1 MSKIYLKKNVYEAA
15 KERIRWA
22 ISNHEDY
29 FVSFSGGKDS
39 GVLFHL
45 VRDVAE
51 QMGRLPVKVVFSDL
65 EVIFQE
71 TARYTQSI
79 MDRLD
84 VEPYWLCLEEIEDNA
99 TSVYQRYY
107 KFWGELEKDKWVRD
121 MPDMPYVINKHN
133 IPAWLNPY
141 YCDNKMDEW
150 TLTKF
155 GEALCDKSGVKTI
168 VNFIGMRTDESYG
181 RLMNIR
187 AMKNRDKK
195 NCYTYR
201 YSHKNK
207 RTWMSLP
214 IYDWQVADI
223 WHFYAENKLDYN
235 RVYDSMQKMGV
246 SLHEQRTCYAFGETQ
261 KRTLFQ
267 WCIIEPE
274 TWDRMVDRVCGV
286 NFGKLYNNT
295 NLNSRKTKKPES
307 VTWKEY
313 TFLLLQSLPLEAREL
328 FEDKFKIVFRYHK
341 TMYEDKI
348 GLSPDVY
355 IQDSKKAAKEK
366 ARETG
371 LSIKHF
377 ISWESL
383 ANAIIKRDFVFKKYG
398 FGYSEK
404 MENRIKEIYGKYGDL

>member
-1 MSKIYLKKNVYEAA
+1 MSKQYLNLSVLDAA
-15 KERIRWA
+15 RERIKSA
-22 ISNHEDY
+22 ILDHEDY

-51 QMGRLPVKVVFSDL
+51 EIGRLPVKVVFSDL

-79 MDRLD
+79 MDRKD

-107 KFWGELEKDKWVRD
+107 RFWGEQEKHKWVRE
-121 MPDMPYVINKHN
+121 MPDMPYVINKNN
-133 IPAWLNPY
+133 IPAWLVPY
-141 YCDNKMDEW
+141 YTDNKMNEW

-155 GEALCDKSGVKTI
+155 GEALCDKKCASNI
-168 VNFIGMRTDESYG
+168 VDFIGMRTDESYG

-201 YSHKNK
+201 YTHKNP
-207 RTWMSLP
+207 RTWICLP
-214 IYDWQVADI
+214 IYDWQVSDI
-223 WHFYAENKLDYN
+223 WHYYAINNLDYN
-235 RVYDSMQKMGV
+235 RVYDSMHRMGV
-246 SLHEQRTCYAFGETQ
+246 ATHEQRTCYAFGETQ

-267 WCIIEPE
+267 WCIIEPD
-274 TWDRMVDRVCGV
+274 TWDKMVDRVCGV
-286 NFGKLYNNT
+286 NFGKMYNNT
-295 NLNSRKTKKPES
+295 NLNTRRTKKPES
-307 VTWKEY
+307 LTWKEY
-313 TFLLLQSLPLEAREL
+313 TYLLLQSLPTDARDL

-341 TMYEDKI
+341 TMYEDKLGI
-348 GLSPDVY
+348 SPNLY
-355 IQDSKKAAKEK
+355 IQDSKKGAKK
-366 ARETG
+366 ASQDSG
-371 LSIKHF
+371 LTIKHF
-377 ISWESL
+377 ISWETL

-404 MENRIKEIYGKYGDL
+404 MEKRIKAMYEKYGDL